1 MAVYEHSYRR
11 YEGRLTPAWSRF
23 LVVPRDAYGS
33 IFGSK
38 FFVAFFAV
46 CFVYPLVAAILVYLR
61 HNVGALAL
69 LKITDVGELLVINA
83 SFFETFVIVQGTLA
97 YFLNLFLGPTLVS
110 RDLTNNA
117 LPLYLCRPF
126 SRAEYV
132 LGKMSVLLILLSLI
146 TWVPGIILFLFEAY
160 LEGWSWFAQ
169 NSWMIW
175 SIFFGSAIWILVL
188 ALLSLAVSAWLK
200 WRIAASAAL
209 LGIFFIP
216 PAISE
221 VINKLFVTQLGS
233 LLNLSRVVGSIWS
246 GLFGNFNTSPMHVDR
261 YMSHGREV
269 VLYGPPLWSNVLVLL
284 LACAFCLFLLVRKIK
299 AYEVVR

>member
-46 CFVYPLVAAILVYLR
+46 CFVYPLVAAILIYLR

-69 LKITDVGELLVINA
+69 LKITDVGELLAINA
-83 SFFETFVIVQGTLA
+83 SFFETFIVVQGMFA

-126 SRAEYV
+126 SRTEYV
-132 LGKMSVLLILLSLI
+132 LGKMSVLLILLSSI
-146 TWVPGIILFLFEAY
+146 TWVPGLVLFLFEAY
-160 LEGWSWFAQ
+160 LEGWSWFTH
-169 NSWMIW
+169 NGWMAW

-188 ALLSLAVSAWLK
+188 ALLSLAVSAWVK
-200 WRIAASAAL
+200 WRVAASAAL
-209 LGIFFIP
+209 LALFFVP
-216 PAISE
+216 SAFGG
-221 VINKLFVTQLGS
+221 VINNLFLTRLGNLLSLPKLIGNV
-233 LLNLSRVVGSIWS
+233 WS
-246 GLFGNFNTSPMHVDR
+246 DLFGNFSRNAERLSNWRVRGGIQLM
-261 YMSHGREV
+261 E
-269 VLYGPPLWSNVLVLL
+269 PPLWANVFVLL
-284 LACAFCLFLLVRKIK
+284 LLGLFCLFLLWRKIK

>member
-33 IFGSK
+33 IFASK

-46 CFVYPLVAAILVYLR
+46 CFVYPLVAAILIYLR
-61 HNVGALAL
+61 HNVAALAL
-69 LKITDVGELLVINA
+69 LKITNVGELLVINA
-83 SFFETFVIVQGTLA
+83 SFFETFIVVQGMFA

-126 SRAEYV
+126 SRVEYV
-132 LGKMSVLLILLSLI
+132 IGKMSVLLILLSLI
-146 TWVPGIILFLFEAY
+146 TWVPGLLLFLFEAY
-160 LEGWSWFAQ
+160 LEGWSWFAH
-169 NSWMIW
+169 NVWMMW

-188 ALLSLAVSAWLK
+188 ALLSLAVSAWVK
-200 WRIAASAAL
+200 WRVAASAAL
-209 LGIFFIP
+209 LALFFV
-216 PAISE
+216 PAAFGGT
-221 VINKLFVTQLGS
+221 INNLFQTRLGN
-233 LLNLSRVVGSIWS
+233 LLGLPNLIGNVWAD
-246 GLFGNFNTSPMHVDR
+246 LFGNFSRHAERSSNWRVR
-261 YMSHGREV
+261 GGV
-269 VLYGPPLWSNVLVLL
+269 VLMEPPLWANVCMLL
-284 LACAFCLFLLVRKIK
+284 LLSLFCLFLLWRKIK